1 MALLFT
7 VDTICGVKDMLVI
20 DKESK
25 VTLYEQIYNQLRQQI
40 ISGAIPANSL
50 LPSTRNLAKE
60 LQVSR
65 NTVESAYLQLYSE
78 GYISSKACSGYKVEK
93 IESDLLREFGPISVE
108 RTIQPLQEINEQGV
122 SHIKEIAFQY
132 GRLRI
137 SDFPARLFRR
147 IINQILLSSD
157 MDMISAYNNRKGE
170 LDLRIEIMK
179 YLYESRGVRC
189 KPEQIIISSGMS
201 VCIGLLSQLLMR
213 HTNDIAVEDPCYDT
227 VRLTFKNY
235 GFHIVPVQV
244 EKDGINLVDL
254 SHSSAKAVYV
264 TPSHQFPTGV
274 VLPVNKRLSLIEW
287 ADRNNAYII
296 EDDYDSELRYN
307 SRPIPSMQSL
317 DSKGCVVYINT
328 FSKSFAPGLRLSFMV
343 LPMTLLEEYQ
353 IRFNK
358 YNCTVPWL
366 EQKVMYEF
374 MKEGHW
380 NRHLRKVCFSN
391 KKRHDILIS
400 TITELMGNC
409 VKIHGKNAGLHIILE
424 VHNGLTQSEL
434 IEKAD
439 AVGVKVYPVS
449 CYYANVHE
457 DTNNRVLIGFG
468 SLSAEDIVSGI
479 HLLKSA
485 WF

>member
-1 MALLFT
+1 
-7 VDTICGVKDMLVI
+7 MLVI

-25 VTLYEQIYNQLRQQI
+25 VTLYEQIYNQLREQI
-40 ISGAIPANSL
+40 IMGTIPENSM
-50 LPSTRNLAKE
+50 LPSTRSLAKE

-93 IESDLLREFGPISVE
+93 IDSDLLRRLDPILMNE
-108 RTIQPLQEINEQGV
+108 KNQPLQEMNEQGV
-122 SHIKEIAFQY
+122 SHTKEIAFQY
-132 GRLRI
+132 GKLRF
-137 SDFPARLFRR
+137 SDFPLRLFRK
-147 IINQILLSSD
+147 ITNQILLSPD
-157 MDMISAYNNRKGE
+157 IDLISVYNNRKGE

-201 VCIGLLSQLLMR
+201 VSLGLLSQLLMG
-213 HTNDIAVEDPCYDT
+213 HTNKIAVEDPCYDT
-227 VRLTFKNY
+227 VRLIFKNH
-235 GFHIVPVQV
+235 GFHFVPVQV
-244 EKDGINLVDL
+244 EKDGINLADL

-287 ADRNNAYII
+287 ADRNEVFII
-296 EDDYDSELRYN
+296 EDDYDSDLRYN

-317 DSKGCVVYINT
+317 DSKGRVVYINT

-353 IRFNK
+353 LHFNR

-366 EQKVMYEF
+366 EQKIMYEF

-380 NRHLRKVCFSN
+380 NRHLRKICFSN
-391 KKRHDILIS
+391 KKRHDILVN
-400 TITELMGNC
+400 TIIELMGNN
-409 VKIHGKNAGLHIILE
+409 VTIHGKNAGLHIILE
-424 VHNGLTQSEL
+424 VHNGLTESQL

-439 AVGVKVYPVS
+439 AAGVKVYPVS
-449 CYYANVHE
+449 CYYANYHE
-457 DTNNRVLIGFG
+457 NTNNRVLIGFG
-468 SLSAEDIVSGI
+468 SLSAEDIVVGI
-479 HLLKSA
+479 HQLKSA